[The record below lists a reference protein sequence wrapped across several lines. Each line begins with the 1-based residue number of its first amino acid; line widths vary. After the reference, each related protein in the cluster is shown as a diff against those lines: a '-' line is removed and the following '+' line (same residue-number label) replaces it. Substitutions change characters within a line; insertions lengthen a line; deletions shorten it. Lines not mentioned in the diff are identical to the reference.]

1 MTFRNWE
8 DSIKNPPLQL
18 TEGRYD
24 KTSNVVASDIFNF
37 WKNDFESGAKQSIL
51 RSTIEDR
58 DVTFDL
64 VAKIKFTN
72 GGNELKVDG
81 GLKETKYGD
90 FIIFVD
96 FEVDKNALP
105 EMWSEISMNLK
116 DVVRHEIEHITQADP
131 EMYPSK
137 LMKDDQLIRDLIDA
151 KMLPKDLYFKLE
163 KEVDANLQG
172 LYFRAKKEKKPFSDV
187 INSYLDTQ
195 NITSEER
202 EKILNIW
209 RSRIPALNLPK
220 F

>member
-1 MTFRNWE
+1 
-8 DSIKNPPLQL
+8 
-18 TEGRYD
+18 
-24 KTSNVVASDIFNF
+24 
-37 WKNDFESGAKQSIL
+37 
-51 RSTIEDR
+51 
-58 DVTFDL
+58 
-64 VAKIKFTN
+64 
-72 GGNELKVDG
+72 
-81 GLKETKYGD
+81 
-90 FIIFVD
+90 
-96 FEVDKNALP
+96 
-105 EMWSEISMNLK
+105 MWSEISMNLK